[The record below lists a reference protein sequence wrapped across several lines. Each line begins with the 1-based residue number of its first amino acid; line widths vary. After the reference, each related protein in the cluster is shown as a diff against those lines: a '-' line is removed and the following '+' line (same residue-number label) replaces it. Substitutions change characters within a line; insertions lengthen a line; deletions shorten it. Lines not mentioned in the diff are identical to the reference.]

1 MDSAEQS
8 QHAVEDF
15 REQSAF
21 TKTQQHRRRGGFA
34 YRNVTFGYG
43 NGRKLSLNYWVD
55 EKASKQ
61 AVGDLLR
68 NPAIR
73 RIAGFQNSTFNY
85 FTHKTYVEYQPTNEE
100 LLRHHLCLC
109 SNFPLPSI
117 REATQRM
124 QPAHAYFSSALRL
137 LQSGAV
143 VAYHVCLDT
152 ELQATNQDLELDVI
166 GARLL
171 ILEAFCIL
179 TLANIVSVIHSCKA
193 PYDELYKLGQS
204 FMDNSIRT
212 FRKLKAHTSSHPS
225 HPSFN
230 KDKEKVQTEIE
241 RALRQDSYRRTV
253 KGAIG
258 SKVSMRFKRDVTS

>member
-1 MDSAEQS
+1 
-8 QHAVEDF
+8 
-15 REQSAF
+15 
-21 TKTQQHRRRGGFA
+21 
-34 YRNVTFGYG
+34 
-43 NGRKLSLNYWVD
+43 
-55 EKASKQ
+55 
-61 AVGDLLR
+61 
-68 NPAIR
+68 
-73 RIAGFQNSTFNY
+73 
-85 FTHKTYVEYQPTNEE
+85 
-100 LLRHHLCLC
+100 
-109 SNFPLPSI
+109 
-117 REATQRM
+117 M

-166 GARLL
+166 
-171 ILEAFCIL
+171 
-179 TLANIVSVIHSCKA
+179 VIHSCKA

-241 RALRQDSYRRTV
+241 RARKLGRCKTT
-253 KGAIG
+253 
-258 SKVSMRFKRDVTS
+258 RFKTGQLSTYCEGCHWF